1 MKKFLIGNEDNCPVS
16 LIIYDIK
23 SKIKHP
29 ILKTK
34 IDKNYYGTRRFTAC
48 KESELKS
55 ILASSELDK
64 NQQDFLLTCQINLK
78 NLFEAYE
85 DAEKLSQGIGATT
98 VDEIS
103 TAFMETV
110 KLKAM
115 IEEILSKIIATFK
128 EIPRKETLSYNG
140 NTYYLLGIAYNNIK
154 VYLGNEDGH
163 LIMKSFKQKTLLTS
177 EEITDSHLLNY
188 EYLLSEMVI
197 PYEKRVDFRT
207 AVENFHHYQNEEN
220 IKNILSFLE
229 E

>member
-1 MKKFLIGNEDNCPVS
+1 MKKILIGYEDNCPVS

-85 DAEKLSQGIGATT
+85 RAEKLSQGIGATT
-98 VDEIS
+98 VDEI
-103 TAFMETV
+103 TAAFMETINI
-110 KLKAM
+110 KTM
-115 IEEILSKIIATFK
+115 IEEILSKIIVMFK
-128 EIPRKETLSYNG
+128 ELPKKETLVYNG
-140 NTYYLLGIAYNNIK
+140 ITYYLLGLAYNNIK

-163 LIMKSFKQKTLLTS
+163 LIMKSFKQK
-177 EEITDSHLLNY
+177 I
-188 EYLLSEMVI
+188 
-197 PYEKRVDFRT
+197 F
-207 AVENFHHYQNEEN
+207 
-220 IKNILSFLE
+220 
-229 E
+229 